1 MRYTL
6 KDLININEFKNIT
19 EQFYNL
25 TKVPYCLLD
34 NNQNVIFSKG
44 EPFYSTK
51 EKGTGVGLMISY
63 QISESHGG
71 KINIRSQVGKGTTVI
86 VFLPI
91 YNNTVVDFS

>member
-1 MRYTL
+1 MICISDKGVGIPPERIKRL
-6 KDLININEFKNIT
+6 
-19 EQFYNL
+19 
-25 TKVPYCLLD
+25 
-34 NNQNVIFSKG
+34 G

-63 QISESHGG
+63 QVIESHGG

-91 YNNTVVDFS
+91 YNNAVVDFS